1 MAEENRYEKNPKK
14 LFWISF
20 FFNLSALTS
29 VITLFY
35 LHRGLN
41 FTQISLLGVIVS
53 LAIILFE
60 VPTGMI
66 SDIVGRKKSVIF
78 GILLLLAHATVYIF
92 AHNFIAFAIGI
103 LFFAVAITFFSGCIT
118 AIIYDSLKF
127 ANKESQA
134 KKYIGRY
141 RSAQILAS
149 IVIPPI
155 ASFVAKDLI
164 NQQFIVLIIINIVGY
179 LIALFIA
186 LALHETP
193 HKLEKTSKYGLLK
206 DSFYQIVSNP
216 SLLKL
221 SFNQGLGF
229 VCVLAFG
236 ALLWQPYFQQLNI
249 PIAFFG
255 TIFAISNVISFFL
268 FRNVDKLENLFGFKL
283 TLFLTS
289 FLPGIFLILMIYY
302 FSPITAIIGFSVI
315 LIFIPLRDPLFVDY
329 KNRHITSHNRAT
341 TISIIS
347 MLYSLLA
354 AIVQPIVGFLADINL
369 KYAFAFLALILIF
382 NPIIFNINEKDIV
395 LKTDLYQERGV
406 K

>member
-1 MAEENRYEKNPKK
+1 MIEQKYERNPKK

-41 FTQISLLGVIVS
+41 FTQISLLGVVVS

-66 SDIVGRKKSVIF
+66 SDVVGRKKSVIF
-78 GILLLLAHATVYIF
+78 GILLLLAHAIVYIF
-92 AHNFIAFAIGI
+92 AHNFITFVIGI
-103 LFFAVAITFFSGCIT
+103 LLFAIAITFFSGCIT
-118 AIIYDSLKF
+118 AIIYDSLKIIK
-127 ANKESQA
+127 KENQA
-134 KKYIGRY
+134 KKYIGKY

-149 IVIPPI
+149 IIIPPI
-155 ASFVAKDLI
+155 ASIITKDLL
-164 NQQFIVLIIINIVGY
+164 NQQFITLIIINIIGY

-186 LALHETP
+186 FTLHETP
-193 HKLEKTSKYGLLK
+193 HKLEKIKKYELLK
-206 DSFYQIVSNP
+206 ESFYQIVHNP

-236 ALLWQPYFQQLNI
+236 ALLWQPYFQQMDI
-249 PIAFFG
+249 PIVFFG
-255 TIFAISNVISFFL
+255 TILAISNVVSFIL
-268 FRNVDKLENLFGFKL
+268 FRNVDKLEDFFGFKP

-289 FLPGIFLILMIYY
+289 FLPGIFLVLMIYF
-302 FSPITAIIGFSVI
+302 FSPIIAIIGFFIISI
-315 LIFIPLRDPLFVDY
+315 LIPLRDPLFVDY

-347 MLYSLLA
+347 MFYSILA
-354 AIVQPIVGFLADINL
+354 VIVQPIVGFLADINL
-369 KYAFAFLALILIF
+369 NYAFAFLALILIL
-382 NPIIFNINEKDIV
+382 NPIIFNINGKDII
-395 LKTDLYQERGV
+395 LKD
-406 K
+406 

>member
-1 MAEENRYEKNPKK
+1 MIEQNQYEKNPKK

-35 LHRGLN
+35 IHRGLN

-60 VPTGMI
+60 IPTGMI
-66 SDIVGRKKSVIF
+66 SDVVGRKKSVVF
-78 GILLLLAHATVYIF
+78 GVLLLLAHAIVYVF
-92 AHNFIAFAIGI
+92 AHNFITFSIGV
-103 LFFAVAITFFSGCIT
+103 LFFAIAMAFFSGCIT
-118 AIIYDSLKF
+118 AIIYDSLKTIK
-127 ANKESQA
+127 KEDQA

-155 ASFVAKDLI
+155 ASIIAKDLL
-164 NQQFIVLIIINIVGY
+164 NQQFIILLTINIIGY

-186 LALHETP
+186 LTIHEAP
-193 HKLEKTSKYGLLK
+193 HKLEKPSKEGLLK
-206 DSFYQIVSNP
+206 GSFYQIVNNP

-236 ALLWQPYFQQLNI
+236 ALLWQPYFQQLDI
-249 PIAFFG
+249 PLVFFG
-255 TIFAISNVISFFL
+255 TIFAISNIVSFFL

-289 FLPGIFLILMIYY
+289 FLPGIFLILMIYF
-302 FSPITAIIGFSVI
+302 FSPIIAIIGFFVI
-315 LIFIPLRDPLFVDY
+315 SILIPLRDPLFVDY
-329 KNRHITSHNRAT
+329 KNRHIASHNRAT

-347 MLYSLLA
+347 MFYSLLA

-369 KYAFAFLALILIF
+369 NYAFAFLALILIF
-382 NPIIFNINEKDIV
+382 NPIFFNINGKDIV
-395 LKTDLYQERGV
+395 SKN
-406 K
+406 